1 VQYGSLAVSTSPQ
14 GAQVYIDGVL
24 RGITPATIPGLPAGT
39 HAILLKMDG
48 FEELSTT
55 VIITAGQTAEYTT
68 GLSANAKTPGFEV
81 TAALLSLG
89 LIVLMRRTR

>member
-1 VQYGSLAVSTSPQ
+1 MA
-14 GAQVYIDGVL
+14 
-24 RGITPATIPGLPAGT
+24 GI

-48 FEELSTT
+48 FDELSTT

-89 LIVLMRRTR
+89 LLVLVRRTR